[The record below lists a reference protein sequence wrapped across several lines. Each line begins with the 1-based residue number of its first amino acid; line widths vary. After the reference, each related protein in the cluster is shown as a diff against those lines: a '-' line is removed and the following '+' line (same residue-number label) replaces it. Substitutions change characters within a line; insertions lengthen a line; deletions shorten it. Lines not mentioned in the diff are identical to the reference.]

1 MGQPNPWTTLRPVTA
16 RSGDVS
22 STGNTPSW
30 GTLPLKREQMLS
42 VQLLLAPTRSE
53 NGAIRA
59 RYVVLLLLW
68 DYSDT
73 AIICTLLLLYSC
85 VFVFMFCCQP
95 VGKISISVFVIVNWK
110 TLLSSIGC
118 DYLSCQACIRPRCI
132 INTPRNGQRA
142 TLIFA
147 RLFTKNWFFDSF
159 IPGALTLLVWSAGSA
174 LGPWNLRSL
183 SCRMQI
189 KVAIR

>member
-1 MGQPNPWTTLRPVTA
+1 MPTTLFFFFCEIIATR
-16 RSGDVS
+16 
-22 STGNTPSW
+22 
-30 GTLPLKREQMLS
+30 LLS
-42 VQLLLAPTRSE
+42 VLCYFC
-53 NGAIRA
+53 I
-59 RYVVLLLLW
+59 VVFL
-68 DYSDT
+68 
-73 AIICTLLLLYSC
+73 CSC
-85 VFVFMFCCQP
+85 FCCQP

-147 RLFTKNWFFDSF
+147 GLFTKNWFFDSF

-174 LGPWNLRSL
+174 LGPWNFRSL
-183 SCRMQI
+183 SSRRHI
-189 KVAIR
+189 KVAIRWNGTGIYT